1 VAARRLSTIQVGLLV
16 EGAEMVAEAV
26 GLSVAEVVSLVLS
39 EPSHEQEEKE
49 PAENAGP
56 SLRGTAAIGG

>member
-1 VAARRLSTIQVGLLV
+1 LV